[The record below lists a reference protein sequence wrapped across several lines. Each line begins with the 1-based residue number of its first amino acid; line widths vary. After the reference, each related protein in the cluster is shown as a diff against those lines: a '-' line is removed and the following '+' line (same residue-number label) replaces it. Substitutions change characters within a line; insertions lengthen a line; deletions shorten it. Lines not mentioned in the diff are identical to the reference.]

1 MNLYIK
7 HAKNFAEILLHF
19 LFPVNCPV
27 CGRPAEIICPDCAKK
42 LFAEEIISKKIE
54 NLEIFSASWY
64 HTEINKLIS
73 LFKYSEVRAFCKPL
87 GREMAKFFPKPEAD
101 YLVPVPLH
109 LKSKRNYNQAL
120 ELAKGMSEIWNIKI
134 FNGVEWAYAMP
145 NRAGLKAEERMKL
158 KSNAFIIPK
167 KIKAL
172 RVAIIDDV
180 CTTGMTLLRFSQA
193 CEHKGAYVV
202 GAYTLAT
209 VSA

>member
-7 HAKNFAEILLHF
+7 HAKNFLKIFLHF
-19 LFPVNCPV
+19 LFPVSCPV

-42 LFAEEIISKKIE
+42 FFAEEIIYKKIE

-64 HTEINKLIS
+64 HTDINQIIS
-73 LFKYSEVRAFCKPL
+73 LFKYSGVRAFCKPF
-87 GREMAKFFPKPEAD
+87 GREMAKFFSKPDAD

-109 LKSKRNYNQAL
+109 LKSRRNYNQAL
-120 ELAKGMSEIWNIKI
+120 EIAKGMSEIWNIKI
-134 FNGVEWAYAMP
+134 FDGAEWSREMP
-145 NRAGLKAEERMKL
+145 NRAGLKAEERMKI
-158 KSNAFIIPK
+158 KSDAFIIPK

-193 CEHKGAYVV
+193 CEYKGAHVV
-202 GAYTLAT
+202 GAYTLAA
-209 VSA
+209 VSG